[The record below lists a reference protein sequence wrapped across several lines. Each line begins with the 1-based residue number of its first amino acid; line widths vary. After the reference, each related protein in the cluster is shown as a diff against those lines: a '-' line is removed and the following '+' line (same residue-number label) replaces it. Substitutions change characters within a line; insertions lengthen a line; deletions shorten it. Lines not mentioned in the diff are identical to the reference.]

1 MSTVDP
7 VPTGQSAL
15 VPYLVVKHCA
25 KAIDFYAA
33 AFGATEQFRLVEPSG
48 KIGHAEIRIEGA
60 LIMLADEYP
69 DFGAFSPSSIGGCP
83 IKLQLYVRDADASV
97 ARAIK
102 AGATLV
108 RQLKDE
114 FYGDRTAM
122 VADPFGYAW
131 QLASRIE
138 NVSPAE
144 MQARWD
150 RMIQAG

>member
-7 VPTGQSAL
+7 VPAGQSAL

-25 KAIDFYAA
+25 KAIEFYTA
-33 AFGATEQFRLVEPSG
+33 AFGATEQFRLVEPAG
-48 KIGHAEIRIEGA
+48 KIGHTEIRIEGA

-69 DFGAFSPSSIGGCP
+69 DFGALSPATIGGCP

-97 ARAIK
+97 ARAVK

-131 QLASRIE
+131 QIASKIE

-150 RMIQAG
+150 SMMQAG

>member
-7 VPTGQSAL
+7 VPAGQSPL
-15 VPYLVVKHCA
+15 VPYLVVANCA
-25 KAIDFYAA
+25 KAIGFYTS
-33 AFGATEQFRLVEPSG
+33 AFGATEEFRLVEPSG

-69 DFGAFSPSSIGGCP
+69 DFGALSPSSVGGCP
-83 IKLQLYVRDADASV
+83 VKLQLYVRDADASV
-97 ARAIK
+97 ARAVK

-108 RQLKDE
+108 RQLKNE

-122 VADPFGYAW
+122 LADPFGYSW
-131 QLASRIE
+131 QIASRIE

-144 MQARWD
+144 MQARWNS
-150 RMIQAG
+150 MMQPG